1 MPSKI
6 AFQKMQVILIH
17 TLGPWLKVE
26 EANQPKRMGCQ
37 VQYSSS
43 WGQHHWKC
51 KQRKVDGSSSWGRW
65 RVIHEGISGRET
77 GAHWEWERRKK
88 TLPMLKSQR
97 EFAALGKET
106 LKSSNKIMM
115 RYGVLP
121 EESIDW
127 DILGDTEH
135 HQDMEFQPP
144 TSARVVTSNFVPI
157 QNNFFENVF
166 PSIGHMHVL
175 SINFCQ
181 IHVPHFIQLLWQ
193 ATSGFMIHMMM
204 TLTGRQN
211 NAIFLL

>member
-1 MPSKI
+1 MIKGGGNKTAKKGWDVKFDILPHKDNIIENISRGKLMVLAPGEDEESFTRASK
-6 AFQKMQVILIH
+6 A
-17 TLGPWLKVE
+17 E
-26 EANQPKRMGCQ
+26 ELACIENEEEEK
-37 VQYSSS
+37 
-43 WGQHHWKC
+43 K
-51 KQRKVDGSSSWGRW
+51 
-65 RVIHEGISGRET
+65 
-77 GAHWEWERRKK
+77 KK
-88 TLPMLKSQR
+88 TSLMLKSQR

-106 LKSSNKIMM
+106 LKSSKKFTM

-135 HQDMEFQPP
+135 HHDMEFQPP
-144 TSARVVTSNFVPI
+144 TSARVVTSNFDFEVPI

-193 ATSGFMIHMMM
+193 ATSSFMIQMMM
-204 TLTGRQN
+204 TLTGR
-211 NAIFLL
+211 